1 MKEHVMQ
8 IRVERELTALIDQA
22 VERTGL
28 SKSELLRQG
37 LRRGVPEVV
46 RALEGCPKRTLI
58 EALRGMKGLEIP
70 GRSSG
75 MKRRL

>member
-1 MKEHVMQ
+1 MKRDTVQLRIEPD
-8 IRVERELTALIDQA
+8 LTALIDQA

-37 LRRGVPEVV
+37 LRKGVPAVV
-46 RALEGCPKRTLI
+46 RALETPQRRTLI
-58 EALRGMKGLEIP
+58 DALRDMKGLEIP
-70 GRSSG
+70 ERTSR